1 MAAAGGGLPAAAGPA
16 EPNPF
21 SFREFV
27 RSKARSGEEVGGS
40 HRGGP
45 GRRRGWAARP
55 GPSLGPLLFPD
66 PAPLGEAEDEEE
78 EEEWSGSYQP
88 LAVERAHLAGA
99 GPASPGSFFCEGA
112 GQAGSEDPSVASSL
126 GAPPG
131 PGFHSLRQPSYEELK
146 EENASLR
153 SKINKLQIFSETQ
166 ADKMRKLE
174 KKLEENKIKEEKEAQ
189 DLEAMV
195 QHVEQNLQLMTKRAV
210 KAENSAAK
218 LKQENALLQVQ
229 LKNYKMENEA
239 LRSGQSA
246 SLAVVKQNA
255 DLALQNLLTVIT
267 NSRSS
272 IKQLVSGAESLQ
284 LVADL
289 LKSIDRISEMS
300 EDGQ

>member
-1 MAAAGGGLPAAAGPA
+1 MAAGGLPAPSPA

-27 RSKARSGEEVGGS
+27 RSKARSGEEAGGS
-40 HRGGP
+40 RQ
-45 GRRRGWAARP
+45 AARP
-55 GPSLGPLLFPD
+55 GPSLGPVLFPD
-66 PAPLGEAEDEEE
+66 PVPPGEAEDD
-78 EEEWSGSYQP
+78 EEWSGSYQP
-88 LAVERAHLAGA
+88 SAVEEAHLAAA
-99 GPASPGSFFCEGA
+99 GPASPSAGSCEG
-112 GQAGSEDPSVASSL
+112 PSVAAF

-174 KKLEENKIKEEKEAQ
+174 KKLEENKIKEEKETQ

-210 KAENSAAK
+210 KAENSATK

-246 SLAVVKQNA
+246 SLSVVKQNA

-272 IKQLVSGAESLQ
+272 IKQLLSGAESLQ

-289 LKSIDRISEMS
+289 LKSIDRISETS

>member
-1 MAAAGGGLPAAAGPA
+1 MAAGGLPAAGPA

-27 RSKARSGEEVGGS
+27 RSKARNGEEAGGA
-40 HRGGP
+40 RQ
-45 GRRRGWAARP
+45 AARP

-66 PAPLGEAEDEEE
+66 PLPPEEEEDEEEE

-88 LAVERAHLAGA
+88 LAVEQAHLAAA
-99 GPASPGSFFCEGA
+99 GPASPSAGPLFCEGA
-112 GQAGSEDPSVASSL
+112 GPAGSEDPSVASL

-174 KKLEENKIKEEKEAQ
+174 RKLEENKIKEEKEAQ

-210 KAENSAAK
+210 KAENSATK

-229 LKNYKMENEA
+229 LKNYRTENEA

-246 SLAVVKQNA
+246 SLAAVKQNA
-255 DLALQNLLTVIT
+255 DVALQNLLTVIT

-289 LKSIDRISEMS
+289 LKSIDSISEVS
-300 EDGQ
+300 QDGQ

>member
-1 MAAAGGGLPAAAGPA
+1 MAAGGLPAAGPA

-27 RSKARSGEEVGGS
+27 RSKARSGETAGGA
-40 HRGGP
+40 RQ
-45 GRRRGWAARP
+45 AVRP

-66 PAPLGEAEDEEE
+66 LAPPGEAEDD
-78 EEEWSGSYQP
+78 EEEWDGSYQP
-88 LAVERAHLAGA
+88 SAVEQAHLAA
-99 GPASPGSFFCEGA
+99 TGPASASAGSFCEGA
-112 GQAGSEDPSVASSL
+112 GLAGSEEPNGASL

-131 PGFHSLRQPSYEELK
+131 PCCHSPRQPSYAELK

-153 SKINKLQIFSETQ
+153 SKINKLQIFSESQ

-195 QHVEQNLQLMTKRAV
+195 QHVEQNLQLMT
-210 KAENSAAK
+210 
-218 LKQENALLQVQ
+218 VQ

-239 LRSGQSA
+239 LRLGQSA

-255 DLALQNLLTVIT
+255 DVALQNLLTVIT

-289 LKSIDRISEMS
+289 LKSIDRISEVS

>member
-1 MAAAGGGLPAAAGPA
+1 
-16 EPNPF
+16 
-21 SFREFV
+21 
-27 RSKARSGEEVGGS
+27 
-40 HRGGP
+40 
-45 GRRRGWAARP
+45 
-55 GPSLGPLLFPD
+55 
-66 PAPLGEAEDEEE
+66 
-78 EEEWSGSYQP
+78 
-88 LAVERAHLAGA
+88 
-99 GPASPGSFFCEGA
+99 
-112 GQAGSEDPSVASSL
+112 
-126 GAPPG
+126 
-131 PGFHSLRQPSYEELK
+131 LK

-210 KAENSAAK
+210 KAENSATK

-229 LKNYKMENEA
+229 LKNYKTENEA
-239 LRSGQSA
+239 LRLGQSA

-255 DLALQNLLTVIT
+255 DVALQNLLTVIT

>member
-1 MAAAGGGLPAAAGPA
+1 MAAAEPPAA

-27 RSKARSGEEVGGS
+27 RSKARSAEE
-40 HRGGP
+40 P
-45 GRRRGWAARP
+45 GL
-55 GPSLGPLLFPD
+55 LGP
-66 PAPLGEAEDEEE
+66 
-78 EEEWSGSYQP
+78 
-88 LAVERAHLAGA
+88 R
-99 GPASPGSFFCEGA
+99 PASPPQAGLPGPFLGSLPLPGPAPPAEAEEDGDEAGWSGCYRPAAAEREHRAVSRCEG
-112 GQAGSEDPSVASSL
+112 GGT
-126 GAPPG
+126 GAAP
-131 PGFHSLRQPSYEELK
+131 RERCYEELK
-146 EENASLR
+146 AENAALR
-153 SKINKLQIFSETQ
+153 RRIRELQEISGTQ
-166 ADKMRKLE
+166 ADVLRKLE
-174 KKLEENKIKEEKEAQ
+174 RKLEENKIKEEKEAQ

-210 KAENSAAK
+210 KAENNATK

-229 LKNYKMENEA
+229 LKNYKLENEA

-246 SLAVVKQNA
+246 SLAVVRQNA
-255 DLALQNLLTVIT
+255 DTALQNLLTVIT

-289 LKSIDRISEMS
+289 LKSIDRISEVS